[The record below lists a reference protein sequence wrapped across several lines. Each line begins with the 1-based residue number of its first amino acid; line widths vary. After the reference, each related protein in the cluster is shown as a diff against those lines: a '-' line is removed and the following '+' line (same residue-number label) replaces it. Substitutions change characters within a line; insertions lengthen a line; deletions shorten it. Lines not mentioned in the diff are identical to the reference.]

1 MASSLSRES
10 FTWSKTRFSLLSSIL
25 AVLLQ

>member
-1 MASSLSRES
+1 MASSRSGES
-10 FTWSKTRFSLLSSIL
+10 FTWSKTHFSLLSSIL